1 MKAKT
6 GFQMAS
12 FSGKRA
18 MGGIMRGY
26 VQVYT
31 GDGKGKTT
39 AALGLAVRAAGAQLK
54 VYVAQFLKGGDY
66 SEIKTLEKLKE
77 SITVKQYGRG
87 GFIGNLPEE
96 EDIRMARKGL
106 KEVGEMIRSGIFDLI
121 ILDEAN
127 VAVRYGLISVEE
139 MLDLIEAKPKHVELV
154 ITGRGA
160 DDRIIEIADLV
171 TEMKEIKHY
180 FRLGV
185 KARDG
190 IEK

>member
-1 MKAKT
+1 
-6 GFQMAS
+6 
-12 FSGKRA
+12 
-18 MGGIMRGY
+18 
-26 VQVYT
+26 
-31 GDGKGKTT
+31 
-39 AALGLAVRAAGAQLK
+39 
-54 VYVAQFLKGGDY
+54 
-66 SEIKTLEKLKE
+66 
-77 SITVKQYGRG
+77 
-87 GFIGNLPEE
+87 
-96 EDIRMARKGL
+96 MARKGL